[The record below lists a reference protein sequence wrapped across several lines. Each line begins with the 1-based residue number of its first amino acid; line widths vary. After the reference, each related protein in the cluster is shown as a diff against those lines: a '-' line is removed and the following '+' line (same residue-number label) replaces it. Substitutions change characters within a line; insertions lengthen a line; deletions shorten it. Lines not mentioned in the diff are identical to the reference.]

1 MAILH
6 EIIGCQRIALNSPLK
21 VSYGFPPTPTLSR
34 REREFGPHYSPSPW
48 GEGWGEGMT
57 AVRSC
62 RLINPAKDIAMRA
75 VLVDPSAPGHLAL
88 TDAPDP
94 TPFSSQALVA
104 VEAISLNLGEVKRAR
119 RSPPGTLLGWDVA
132 GEVLEQAADGSGPT
146 PGTRVVGVMNT
157 GAWAERAAIETAWMA
172 PLPDSVSYET
182 AATLPVAGLTAL
194 YALEQAGQLLGRR
207 VLVTGAS
214 GGVGQYA
221 VQLAKLSGATVT
233 ALVRRAETADA
244 LRAIGADHVVVG
256 EDGKGVVEN
265 SSYHCILDSVGGQV
279 LADCLN
285 LVARGGTLV
294 SYGISAGTD
303 VTINAGE
310 YFRTGRSNYYGL
322 YLFTEFGRRPARD
335 GLRVLAGLLAD
346 SKLSVHIDATG
357 TLAELGDLAERLFNR
372 EITGKAVVLVD

>member
-1 MAILH
+1 
-6 EIIGCQRIALNSPLK
+6 
-21 VSYGFPPTPTLSR
+21 
-34 REREFGPHYSPSPW
+34 
-48 GEGWGEGMT
+48 
-57 AVRSC
+57 
-62 RLINPAKDIAMRA
+62 MRA

-88 TDAPDP
+88 TDAPEP
-94 TPFSSQALVA
+94 APLSSQALVA
-104 VEAISLNLGEVKRAR
+104 VKAISLNLGEVKRAR
-119 RSPPGTLLGWDVA
+119 RSAPGTLLGWDVA
-132 GEVLEQAADGSGPT
+132 GEVLEQAADGSGPAA
-146 PGTRVVGVMNT
+146 GTRVVGVMNT

-172 PLPDSVSYET
+172 PLPDSVSFET

-233 ALVRRAETADA
+233 ALVRRAETVDA
-244 LRAIGADHVVVG
+244 LRAIGADHVIVD
-256 EDGKGVVEN
+256 EDGKAAVEN
-265 SSYHCILDSVGGQV
+265 SPYHCILDSVGGAV

-294 SYGISAGTD
+294 SYGISAGEK
-303 VTINAGE
+303 VTIDAGE

-335 GLRVLAGLLAD
+335 GLRVLAGLVAD
-346 SKLSVHIDATG
+346 GKLSVHIDATDDLPG
-357 TLAELGDLAERLFNR
+357 LGGLAEKLFNR

>member
-1 MAILH
+1 
-6 EIIGCQRIALNSPLK
+6 
-21 VSYGFPPTPTLSR
+21 
-34 REREFGPHYSPSPW
+34 
-48 GEGWGEGMT
+48 
-57 AVRSC
+57 
-62 RLINPAKDIAMRA
+62 MRT

-88 TDAPDP
+88 TDAPAP
-94 TPFSSQALVA
+94 TPLSSQALVA
-104 VEAISLNLGEVKRAR
+104 VKAISLNLGEVKRAR

-146 PGTRVVGVMNT
+146 PGTRVVSVMNT

-172 PLPDSVSYET
+172 PLPDSVSFET

-265 SSYHCILDSVGGQV
+265 SPYHCILDSVGGQV

-294 SYGISAGTD
+294 SYGISAGTE